1 MARGADVTTLVLIP
15 PLPSARQL
23 ASARD
28 RLDLPLRGVG
38 SATCRDP
45 KQDRLPPPAGR
56 QARPNLG
63 WSGQIPRSIGP
74 ICGFATVRAHDR
86 RRPPHE

>member
-56 QARPNLG
+56 QARPNLAR
-63 WSGQIPRSIGP
+63 SGKHPQVDRPHRRIRYGA
-74 ICGFATVRAHDR
+74 CTRQKEAT
-86 RRPPHE
+86 P